1 MHTSIIARTFVT
13 VALGTVLALGGCGG
27 PRTFMA
33 RGTQRDP
40 GSDARIQVEN
50 LDGGNHLITMTATN
64 ITPPDRI
71 GDGNTV
77 FLVWIRL
84 PNGQTTMESQLAYS
98 PDERT
103 GRATITTPQ
112 ERFVLIVTAE
122 TDANVTAPS
131 DRTVFQQDISL

>member
-1 MHTSIIARTFVT
+1 MHTSIVRTFAT
-13 VALGTVLALGGCGG
+13 VVLALGLVVSGCGG
-27 PRTFMA
+27 ARTFTA

-40 GSDARIQVEN
+40 GADARIQVEN
-50 LDGGNHLITMTATN
+50 LDGGNHLMTMTATN

-84 PNGQTTMESQLAYS
+84 PNGQTTMESQLAYTA
-98 PDERT
+98 DERT

-112 ERFVLIVTAE
+112 EHFTLLVTAE
-122 TDANVTAPS
+122 ADANATAPS
-131 DRTVFQQDISL
+131 DRTVFQQEISL

>member
-1 MHTSIIARTFVT
+1 MHTSIVRTFVT
-13 VALGTVLALGGCGG
+13 VALGLVLALGGCGG
-27 PRTFMA
+27 PRTFLA

-40 GSDARIQVEN
+40 GADARIQVEN
-50 LDGGNHLITMTATN
+50 LDGGNHLMTMTATN

-84 PNGQTTMESQLAYS
+84 PNGQTTMESQLAYTA
-98 PDERT
+98 DERT

-112 ERFVLIVTAE
+112 ERFILLVTAE
-122 TDANVTAPS
+122 TDANATAPS
-131 DRTVFQQDISL
+131 DRVVFQQDISL